1 MPASPRVRWTPRD
14 MLNRLAGSLQI
25 DLLVNLTLRD
35 LRSKYKR
42 SALGWT
48 WSVLNPLVAVVVYSA
63 VFSVFLRIQPT
74 TGDPSGLRSY
84 AVFLLV
90 TLLPWQFHV
99 TSLTEATRSITAN
112 GPLITKIWF
121 PRWVLPTSA
130 VLARFLTLLVEMA
143 VLLVLVAVLEG
154 HFAFTWIPV
163 VLMLMALQ
171 LLFTVGLA
179 LMVSAANVY
188 FRDVQHFLGV
198 ALAPWMFLTPILYPL
213 NMVPADREFLGIG
226 YRTLY
231 QLNPMV
237 SWAEAYRNALYDLR
251 FPSAERWLAIVVAT
265 VVVLTVGFR
274 IFRRLEPR
282 MAEEV

>member
-1 MPASPRVRWTPRD
+1 MPASPRVHWTPRD

-143 VLLVLVAVLEG
+143 VLLLLIAVLEG

-265 VVVLTVGFR
+265 AVVLTVGFR

>member
-1 MPASPRVRWTPRD
+1 MPNSRRVPRFPRSRRD
-14 MLNRLAGSLQI
+14 VVHLLQV

-63 VFSVFLRIQPT
+63 VFSVFLRIQPS
-74 TGDPSGLRSY
+74 TGDPSGIRSY
-84 AVFLLV
+84 AIFLLV

-130 VLARFLTLLVEMA
+130 VMARFLTLLVEMS
-143 VLLVLVAVLEG
+143 VLLVLIALIEG
-154 HFAFTWIPV
+154 HYAFAWIPV
-163 VLMLMALQ
+163 LLVLMALQ

-213 NMVPADREFLGIG
+213 NMVPSDRDFLGID

-237 SWAEAYRNALYDLR
+237 SWAKAYRNALYDLR
-251 FPSAERWLAIVVAT
+251 FPSAERWLAIVTAT
-265 VVVLTVGFR
+265 VVVLTLGAALFS
-274 IFRRLEPR
+274 RLEPR

>member
-1 MPASPRVRWTPRD
+1 MPASPRVHWTPRD
-14 MLNRLAGSLQI
+14 MRTRLAGSLQI

-74 TGDPSGLRSY
+74 TGDPSGRRAY
-84 AVFLLV
+84 AVCLLV

-143 VLLVLVAVLEG
+143 VLLLLIAVLEG

-213 NMVPADREFLGIG
+213 NMVPADREFLGSG

>member
-14 MLNRLAGSLQI
+14 MLDRLAGSLQI

-84 AVFLLV
+84 AEFLLV

-143 VLLVLVAVLEG
+143 VLLVLIAVLEG

-171 LLFTVGLA
+171 LLFTGGLA

-265 VVVLTVGFR
+265 VVVLTGGFR

>member
-1 MPASPRVRWTPRD
+1 MPAARRARSTSWRSRRDLVR
-14 MLNRLAGSLQI
+14 LLQV

-74 TGDPSGLRSY
+74 TGDPSGIRSY

-121 PRWVLPTSA
+121 PRWVLPTSS

-143 VLLVLVAVLEG
+143 VLLVLIAIIEG
-154 HFAFTWIPV
+154 HYAFAWIPV
-163 VLMLMALQ
+163 VLVLMALQ
-171 LLFTVGLA
+171 LVFTIGLA

-213 NMVPADREFLGIG
+213 EMVPADREFLGVG
-226 YRTLY
+226 YQTLY

-251 FPSAERWLAIVVAT
+251 FPSAGRWLAIVAAT
-265 VVVLTVGFR
+265 VVVLALGAAL
-274 IFRRLEPR
+274 FRRLEPR

>member
-1 MPASPRVRWTPRD
+1 MPVSRRVPRSRRD
-14 MLNRLAGSLQI
+14 LAHLLQV

-63 VFSVFLRIQPT
+63 VFSVFLRIQPS
-74 TGDPSGLRSY
+74 TGDPSGIRSY

-121 PRWVLPTSA
+121 PRWVLPTSS

-143 VLLVLVAVLEG
+143 VLLVLVAVIEG
-154 HFAFTWIPV
+154 HYAFAWIPV
-163 VLMLMALQ
+163 VLVLMTLQ
-171 LLFTVGLA
+171 LVFTIGLA

-237 SWAEAYRNALYDLR
+237 SWTKAYRNALYDLR
-251 FPSAERWLAIVVAT
+251 FPSAERWLAILTATT
-265 VVVLTVGFR
+265 VVLVLGAAL
-274 IFRRLEPR
+274 FRRLEPR

>member
-14 MLNRLAGSLQI
+14 MLDRLAGSLQI

-237 SWAEAYRNALYDLR
+237 SWAEVYRNALYDLR

-265 VVVLTVGFR
+265 AVVLTVGFR

>member
-1 MPASPRVRWTPRD
+1 MPVSRRVPRSRRD
-14 MLNRLAGSLQI
+14 LAHLLQV

-63 VFSVFLRIQPT
+63 VFSVFLRIQPS
-74 TGDPSGLRSY
+74 TGDPSGIRSY

-121 PRWVLPTSA
+121 PRWVLPTSS

-143 VLLVLVAVLEG
+143 VLLVLVAVIEG
-154 HFAFTWIPV
+154 HYAFAWIPV
-163 VLMLMALQ
+163 VLVLMTLQ
-171 LLFTVGLA
+171 LVFTIGLA

-198 ALAPWMFLTPILYPL
+198 ARPH
-213 NMVPADREFLGIG
+213 GC
-226 YRTLY
+226 
-231 QLNPMV
+231 
-237 SWAEAYRNALYDLR
+237 S
-251 FPSAERWLAIVVAT
+251 
-265 VVVLTVGFR
+265 
-274 IFRRLEPR
+274 
-282 MAEEV
+282 

>member
-14 MLNRLAGSLQI
+14 MLDRLAGRLQI

-130 VLARFLTLLVEMA
+130 VLARFLTLLVEMT
-143 VLLVLVAVLEG
+143 VLLVLIAVIEG
-154 HFAFTWIPV
+154 HYAFAWIPV
-163 VLMLMALQ
+163 VLLLMVLQ

-213 NMVPADREFLGIG
+213 NMVPDDREILGVG

-237 SWAEAYRNALYDLR
+237 SWAKAYRNALYDLR

-265 VVVLTVGFR
+265 AIVLVVGFR
-274 IFRRLEPR
+274 VFRRLEPR

>member
-1 MPASPRVRWTPRD
+1 MPASPRARSTSWRSRRDLVR
-14 MLNRLAGSLQI
+14 LLQV

-74 TGDPSGLRSY
+74 TGDPSGIRSY

-121 PRWVLPTSA
+121 PRWVLPTSS

-143 VLLVLVAVLEG
+143 VLLVLIAVIEG
-154 HFAFTWIPV
+154 HYAFSWIPV
-163 VLMLMALQ
+163 VLVLMSLQ
-171 LLFTVGLA
+171 LVFTIGLA

-213 NMVPADREFLGIG
+213 EMVPADREFLGLG

-237 SWAEAYRNALYDLR
+237 SWSEAYRNALYDLR
-251 FPSAERWLAIVVAT
+251 FPSAERWLAIGAAT
-265 VVVLTVGFR
+265 VAVLALGAAL
-274 IFRRLEPR
+274 FRRLEPR

>member
-14 MLNRLAGSLQI
+14 MLDRLAGSLQI

-179 LMVSAANVY
+179 LMGSAANGY
-188 FRDVQHFLGV
+188 FRDVQHILGV

-265 VVVLTVGFR
+265 AVVLTVGFR